1 LVTTTIA
8 AYFFSRRGVMHQKL
22 LMKIVMFTMFFSGGL
37 VPTYLWLKQIGLFD
51 NLLVLILPGAIS
63 TTNMIIMRTA
73 FYNVP
78 ASLEESAR
86 LDGAGHLTI
95 LIRVIVPLVM
105 PTIAVIALYYSVGHW
120 NSWFNASI
128 YITKRSLYP
137 LQLVLREILIT
148 NETASML
155 TDATVAEQA
164 SISETIKYAVIMVST
179 IPILC
184 LYPFLQRFF
193 VNGVMIGAVKE

>member
-1 LVTTTIA
+1 
-8 AYFFSRRGVMHQKL
+8 
-22 LMKIVMFTMFFSGGL
+22 
-37 VPTYLWLKQIGLFD
+37 
-51 NLLVLILPGAIS
+51 GAIS

-193 VNGVMIGAVKE
+193 VNGVM